1 MSPRTAG
8 ARTGDLPDL
17 ELACMK
23 ALWRSGD
30 LTVRAVHEQLKA
42 CRPLAYTTVLT
53 VLDRLAQKGV
63 VTRRKF
69 GRAHLYHPLFTLADA
84 RKRAVN
90 RVLEHYF
97 DGSRQLLLE
106 HLGSA
111 AAPAQPQPEARQA
124 EGAPLDTSLL

>member
-1 MSPRTAG
+1 
-8 ARTGDLPDL
+8 LPDL
-17 ELACMK
+17 ELECMK

-42 CRPLAYTTVLT
+42 YRPLAYTTVLT

-63 VTRRKF
+63 VTRRKS

-106 HLGSA
+106 HLASA
-111 AAPAQPQPEARQA
+111 APPAEPQPEARQA
-124 EGAPLDTSLL
+124 EGTPLDTSLL